1 MERTPDQTKHLEA
14 RTADI
19 LARISR
25 VLPDWSEERL
35 QSQARVMALLE
46 IRCDARGAF
55 G

>member
-1 MERTPDQTKHLEA
+1 MERTADQTKHLEA

-35 QSQARVMALLE
+35 RSQALAMALLE
-46 IRCDARGAF
+46 IRCDAQTAF

>member
-25 VLPDWSEERL
+25 VLPDWSDERL
-35 QSQARVMALLE
+35 RSQARAMALLE
-46 IRCDARGAF
+46 LKCDARAAF

>member
-1 MERTPDQTKHLEA
+1 MERTAEQTKHLEA

-25 VLPDWSEERL
+25 VLPDWSKERL
-35 QSQARVMALLE
+35 QSQALAMALLE
-46 IRCDARGAF
+46 MRCDARAAF